1 MTVIFTSLDFLVL
14 IVFILTVFALGFYY
28 PRHNVETY
36 ASYFLGGKSYGWFAV
51 GLSVFATNISSE
63 HFVGLAGAASARG
76 LAVAQFELIAV
87 FILVIFLGWILA
99 PLFYRSGV
107 VTVPEFIG
115 LRFDKNIR
123 KFISGLSIVVYI
135 FTKILVSL
143 FAAGLLFS
151 KIFGVDIYASSIII
165 VLITGMY
172 CVLGGSLAVMRTQV
186 FQAIVLIAGA
196 AALTLFGLHAAGG
209 YNVLVQRL
217 PSDFFVMFK
226 SIKDADYPWTGI
238 IFGAPI
244 IAFWYWC
251 TDQYIVQR
259 LQCAKSV
266 RDAQKGSFFAALLK
280 ILPLFIIVFPGLIAA
295 VLYPESGD
303 DSAYAALI
311 TGNVLPM
318 GIKGLVVSGFLAAIM
333 SSLAAAFNSTATL
346 FTNDFYKVHVPQ
358 ATESKLILVG
368 RLATI
373 AVVMVAVIIV
383 PFVALI
389 SSHVYL
395 FLQSIQSFF
404 APPITAVFI
413 FMLLSKKI
421 TSKTA
426 LLTLVIGETIGAGRI
441 ALEIIRNVGIPLHP
455 VLLQIMR
462 INFLHFSIFLFVL
475 CVCMILVLTYCWK
488 SSGEQPKTVN
498 MLNNSFSLISELKGS
513 IYLKTNILYS
523 AIIAIIIAGI
533 LIIWR

>member
-1 MTVIFTSLDFLVL
+1 MF
-14 IVFILTVFALGFYY
+14 
-28 PRHNVETY
+28 P
-36 ASYFLGGKSYGWFAV
+36 
-51 GLSVFATNISSE
+51 
-63 HFVGLAGAASARG
+63 
-76 LAVAQFELIAV
+76 
-87 FILVIFLGWILA
+87 
-99 PLFYRSGV
+99 
-107 VTVPEFIG
+107 
-115 LRFDKNIR
+115 
-123 KFISGLSIVVYI
+123 
-135 FTKILVSL
+135 KIWC
-143 FAAGLLFS
+143 
-151 KIFGVDIYASSIII
+151 DIYASSLII

-196 AALTLFGLHAAGG
+196 TALTLFGLHAVGG
-209 YNVLVQRL
+209 YNVLAHKL

-226 SIKDADYPWTGI
+226 SAKDADYPWTGI

-259 LQCAKSV
+259 LQCAKSE

-295 VLYPESGD
+295 ALYPECGD
-303 DSAYAALI
+303 DSAYAVLI

-318 GIKGLVVSGFLAAIM
+318 GIKGLVVAGFLAAIM
-333 SSLAAAFNSTATL
+333 SSLAAAFNSTAIL
-346 FTNDFYKVHVPQ
+346 FTNDFYKVHAPQ

-373 AVVMVAVIIV
+373 SVVMAAVIIV
-383 PFVALI
+383 PFVSLI

-413 FMLLSKKI
+413 FMLFSKTI

-426 LLTLVIGETIGAGRI
+426 LWTLVTGEIIGAGRI
-441 ALEIIRNVGIPLHP
+441 ALESIRNIGIPLHP

-462 INFLHFSIFLFVL
+462 INFLYFSIFLFVL
-475 CVCMILVLTYCWK
+475 CVCMILFLNYFQK
-488 SSGEQPKTVN
+488 STVEHHKIVYAFKIHLHDN
-498 MLNNSFSLISELKGS
+498 
-513 IYLKTNILYS
+513 
-523 AIIAIIIAGI
+523 
-533 LIIWR
+533 

>member
-1 MTVIFTSLDFLVL
+1 MTVIFTSLDFFVL
-14 IVFILTVFALGFYY
+14 IVFILVVFALGFYY

-36 ASYFLGGKSYGWFAV
+36 ASYFLGGKGFGWFAV

-63 HFVGLAGAASARG
+63 HFVGLAGAASVRG

-87 FILVIFLGWILA
+87 FILLLFLGWILA
-99 PLFYRSGV
+99 PLFYRSGA

-115 LRFDKNIR
+115 LRFDKKIR
-123 KFISGLSIVVYI
+123 QFIGGLSIVIYI

-196 AALTLFGLHAAGG
+196 TALTLFGLHAVGG
-209 YNVLVQRL
+209 YNVLAHKL

-226 SIKDADYPWTGI
+226 SAKDADYPWTGI

-259 LQCAKSV
+259 LQCAKSE

-295 VLYPESGD
+295 ALYPECGD
-303 DSAYAALI
+303 DSAYAVLI

-318 GIKGLVVSGFLAAIM
+318 GIKGLVVAGFLAAIM
-333 SSLAAAFNSTATL
+333 SSLAAAFNSTAIL
-346 FTNDFYKVHVPQ
+346 FTNDFYKVHAPQ

-373 AVVMVAVIIV
+373 SVVMAAVIIV
-383 PFVALI
+383 PFVSLI

-413 FMLLSKKI
+413 FMLFSKTI

-426 LLTLVIGETIGAGRI
+426 LWTLVTGEIIGAGRI
-441 ALEIIRNVGIPLHP
+441 ALESIRNIGIPLHP

-462 INFLHFSIFLFVL
+462 INFLYFSIFLFVL
-475 CVCMILVLTYCWK
+475 CVCMILFLNYFQK
-488 SSGEQPKTVN
+488 STVEHPKIVYAF
-498 MLNNSFSLISELKGS
+498 NNSSSLITELKES

-523 AIIAIIIAGI
+523 AAIAIIIIGI
-533 LIIWR
+533 WIIWR